1 MQTQAQVSQQTRL
14 CVLVVVVVSLT
25 WLPVLLSLLLTP
37 LTPGPLDLASVADTV
52 SLCTLVCVLLSL
64 LVFLIGEVTG
74 NVSSVDRLWSLVPT
88 LYTLIT
94 WSQHGGLRLA
104 LMSLVA
110 SVLSLRLTWNFWRR
124 GGYSWPPWTGCEDYR
139 LYWLRLSAGRRLI
152 S

>member
-14 CVLVVVVVSLT
+14 CVLVVVVVSMM
-25 WLPVLLSLLLTP
+25 WLPVLLSLLFTP
-37 LTPGPLDLASVADTV
+37 LTPGPPDLARVADTA

-94 WSQHGGLRLA
+94 WSQHGGPRLA

-110 SVLSLRLTWNFWRR
+110 SVWSLRLTWNFWRR

-139 LYWLRLSAGRRLI
+139 LY
-152 S
+152 